1 MLPYILSFCLSG
13 LLFSASLMA
22 DQSSDDTRFNDALTV
37 EAQLTLDFLRNIKG
51 GVEEQSTILGNV
63 DLIFELDTQKAGLW
77 NNGTFFSYFLGSF
90 SSNNGMSHYAGD
102 FQVSSNIEADEGTRL
117 YQFWYEHSFS
127 NQLSVLVGL
136 HDYNSEFNTLEFAS
150 LFMNSSFGIQADISQ
165 LGPSIFPS
173 ASLAARVKFK
183 PTQESYILAAVYDG
197 VAGDPHHDKTTSI
210 NLDRDYGAF
219 FSVELG
225 LTEGEVHR
233 ADYYKL
239 AFGSWYHTAKIK
251 NYAAD
256 EDDKNRGIY
265 LIVEKTLFSSS
276 SDSLGAFLQLGFTD
290 SKRNQI
296 AKYYGAGL
304 NYKGLFSKEGD
315 DLLGLAVA
323 SAVNAKEFEEYSQN
337 SLESAVDSAETV
349 IELTYESEIYSWLVV
364 QPNIQ
369 YIINPSMDRTIENA
383 FVVGARVRFVY

>member
-1 MLPYILSFCLSG
+1 LLRYILSFCLSG
-13 LLFSASLMA
+13 LLASVSLMA
-22 DQSSDDTRFNDALTV
+22 EQSNSDKPFSDAVTV
-37 EAQLTLDFLRNIKG
+37 EAQLSVDFLRNIKG

-77 NNGTFFSYFLGSF
+77 SNGTFFSYFLGNF

-102 FQVSSNIEADEGTRL
+102 FQVTSNIEADEGSRL
-117 YQFWYEHSFS
+117 YELWYEHTFS
-127 NQLSVLVGL
+127 SRLSLLAGL
-136 HDYNSEFNTLEFAS
+136 HDYNSEFNTLEYAS

-210 NLDRDYGAF
+210 KLDRDYGAF

-225 LTEGEVHR
+225 LRDGEVHNP
-233 ADYYKL
+233 DYYKL
-239 AFGSWYHTAKIK
+239 AFGTWYHTAKIE

-256 EDDKNRGIY
+256 EDDKNRGVYFIA
-265 LIVEKTLFSSS
+265 EKTLFNSSN
-276 SDSLGAFLQLGFTD
+276 DSLGAFLQLGFTD

-296 AKYYGAGL
+296 DTYYGAGL
-304 NYKGLFSKEGD
+304 NYKGLFSKRGD

-323 SAVNAKEFEEYSQN
+323 RAVNAKEFEEYSQN
-337 SLESAVDSAETV
+337 TLQSAVDSAETV

-369 YIINPSMDRTIENA
+369 YIINPSMDPTIDNA
-383 FVVGARVRFVY
+383 VVVGARVRLVY